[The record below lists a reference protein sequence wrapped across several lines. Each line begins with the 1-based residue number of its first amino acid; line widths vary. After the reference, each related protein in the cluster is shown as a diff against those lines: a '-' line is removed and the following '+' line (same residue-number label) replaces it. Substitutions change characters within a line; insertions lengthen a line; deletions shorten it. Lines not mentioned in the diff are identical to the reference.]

1 MKHGLRQK
9 VMWTAGSVLVLTV
22 FAVLMAAAYTFY
34 QAYAKAITE
43 RSIAVSHEVSAQF
56 ERILALGLRADE
68 IVGFDDRCDSVVG
81 SHEDL
86 EVVAIY
92 AADGRVL
99 FQNRSGAASERLPNL
114 PIVQAAV
121 GSASEQ
127 QFTFAVRERDF
138 AATLKPVFD
147 AGGQP
152 VGAVRTYPG
161 VGVARR

>member
-22 FAVLMAAAYTFY
+22 FAVLLVAAYTFF

-68 IVGFDDRCDSVVG
+68 IVGFDDRCDSVIDN
-81 SHEDL
+81 HEDL
-86 EVVAIY
+86 EIVAVY

-114 PIVQAAV
+114 PIVEAAV
-121 GSASEQ
+121 ASASQ
-127 QFTFAVRERDF
+127 TAIHLRR
-138 AATLKPVFD
+138 
-147 AGGQP
+147 AG
-152 VGAVRTYPG
+152 A
-161 VGVARR
+161 